1 MVQETSKYFK
11 YQENCVCE
19 RKKKEKKERDRLK
32 KYKKADSLDQMPSDL
47 FIMKLLRMTLKQRN
61 SRQRIWN

>member
-1 MVQETSKYFK
+1 VREK
-11 YQENCVCE
+11 
-19 RKKKEKKERDRLK
+19 KKKEKKERDRLK